1 MIAIRW
7 TALEAIQNRIFT
19 SSSDVWSFG
28 VVIWE
33 ILTLGERPYWD
44 VPNTTVNIIV
54 TNMKTTDFLP
64 NILFYH
70 TNFF

>member
-7 TALEAIQNRIFT
+7 TALEAIKNRIFT

-28 VVIWE
+28 VVMWE

-44 VPNTTVNIIV
+44 VPNKTVNDK
-54 TNMKTTDFLP
+54 N
-64 NILFYH
+64 N
-70 TNFF
+70 

>member
-7 TALEAIQNRIFT
+7 TALEAIKNRIFT

-28 VVIWE
+28 VVMWE

-44 VPNTTVNIIV
+44 VPNKTVNYKNTKNKLTSKLLV
-54 TNMKTTDFLP
+54 R
-64 NILFYH
+64 
-70 TNFF
+70 